1 MANIVLVDN
10 KPRYKKG
17 ELFGAELFGEFVVGI
32 LQSSAVVKRTPYD
45 LKKIEE
51 IAVEGMSVN
60 ANEIWYETE
69 FGGRV
74 RENGITHIGHEAV
87 NKKIKIM
94 QEELDR
100 VNNILN
106 EVRSIV

>member
-32 LQSSAVVKRTPYD
+32 LKEAVPIKRTPYD
-45 LKKIEE
+45 IQKV
-51 IAVEGMSVN
+51 AVEGLDVN
-60 ANEIWYETE
+60 ENEIWYETE

-87 NKKIKIM
+87 NKKIRIM

-106 EVRSIV
+106 EVRSII